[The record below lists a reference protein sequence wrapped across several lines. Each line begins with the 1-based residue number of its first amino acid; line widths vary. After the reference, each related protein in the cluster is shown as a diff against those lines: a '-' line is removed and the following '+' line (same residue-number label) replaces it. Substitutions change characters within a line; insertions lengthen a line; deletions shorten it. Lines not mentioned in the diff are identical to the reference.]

1 MPESPSIP
9 GLEDARPEPGAS
21 SRHALI
27 ARIPRDWSEAAWVTL
42 VVRLGL
48 LAVGVFVWLQG
59 STPDPCHFEV
69 ARNGWATIPP
79 LASGGV
85 ELPFVGIWQ
94 RWDACWYGKIAAF
107 GYEQGTD
114 ATAFFP
120 AFPLLVRSLALPLGD
135 HVALAGMLANLVA
148 SVVGLAGLHRLVS
161 RDLGVRVAD
170 RTILYLSIF
179 PAALFL
185 YAPFSEALFLA
196 ATAWAFVGAREG
208 RWWLAAAAALVAGL
222 TRTQG
227 VLLVLPLA
235 WEAAVAWRDGRLRS
249 GARGGAGP
257 RRAGPRRAGE
267 RRGSLLGPAA
277 AVVAPIAGFAA
288 FAWYTSA
295 VVGLPLF
302 DAQDAWGGREL
313 HPPWETVAAA
323 VDWIASGGQS
333 AGIEL
338 LNVATLVLFAVVTL
352 LAVRRLPASYTL
364 YAAASILLLAVR
376 IQPIPLTSTTRYLLV
391 VFPVFATL
399 GIAGRHRRF
408 DLAWTVISTILLG
421 FAAVTFVRGDFVG

>member
-249 GARGGAGP
+249 GARGGAA
-257 RRAGPRRAGE
+257 AGPRR
-267 RRGSLLGPAA
+267 R
-277 AVVAPIAGFAA
+277 AP
-288 FAWYTSA
+288 
-295 VVGLPLF
+295 GLAP
-302 DAQDAWGGREL
+302 G
-313 HPPWETVAAA
+313 
-323 VDWIASGGQS
+323 ASGG
-333 AGIEL
+333 GRRPDRRL
-338 LNVATLVLFAVVTL
+338 RGLRLVH
-352 LAVRRLPASYTL
+352 VRRRRAPALRRAGRVGRPRAPSAVGDRRGRGRLDRVRRAVGRDRAPQRRDARALRGRHPARRPATPGVLHALRGRLDPPHRRPAPADPAHLDDPASSSWSSRSSRRS
-364 YAAASILLLAVR
+364 ASPAGTVGS
-376 IQPIPLTSTTRYLLV
+376 TS
-391 VFPVFATL
+391 
-399 GIAGRHRRF
+399 
-408 DLAWTVISTILLG
+408 
-421 FAAVTFVRGDFVG
+421 RGPSSPRSSSASRP

>member
-1 MPESPSIP
+1 MPDDPRIP
-9 GLEDARPEPGAS
+9 ASVGARPGPGAS
-21 SRHALI
+21 SARALV
-27 ARIPRDWSEAAWVTL
+27 ARIPRDWSEAFWVTL

-48 LAVGVFVWLQG
+48 LAVGLLVWLQG
-59 STPDPCHFEV
+59 SAPGPCHFEV

-79 LASGGV
+79 LASDGID
-85 ELPFVGIWQ
+85 LPLVGIWQ
-94 RWDACWYGKIAAF
+94 RWDACWYGKIATF

-120 AFPLLVRSLALPLGD
+120 AFPLLVRAVALPLGG
-135 HVALAGMLANLVA
+135 HVALAGMAVNLVA
-148 SVVGLAGLHRLVS
+148 SVVGLAGLHRLVA

-185 YAPFSEALFLA
+185 YAPFTEALFLA

-227 VLLVLPLA
+227 VLLVIPLA
-235 WEAAVAWRDGRLRS
+235 WEAAVAWRAGRVGVR
-249 GARGGAGP
+249 RPGAGGGWGT
-257 RRAGPRRAGE
+257 AGG
-267 RRGSLLGPAA
+267 RRGSLLAPAA
-277 AVVAPIAGFAA
+277 AVAAPVVGFLA

-295 VVGLPLF
+295 VVGLPFF

-323 VDWIASGGQS
+323 LDWVSSGGQS
-333 AGIEL
+333 AGIEA
-338 LNVATLVLFAVVTL
+338 LNVAVLVLFAAVTL
-352 LAVRRLPASYTL
+352 LAVRSLPASYSL
-364 YAAASILLLAVR
+364 YAAASILLIAVR
-376 IQPIPLTSTTRYLLV
+376 LQPIPLTSTTRLLLV
-391 VFPVFATL
+391 VFPVFAAL

-408 DLAWTVISTILLG
+408 DLAWTVASTLLLG
-421 FAAVTFVRGDFVG
+421 FAAVTFVRGDFVA